1 MTQDIETLTGALI
14 GLVRAADGNELVTGE
29 THRLLAD
36 GLALTGQEDPDP
48 IGVRTMI
55 ARVRGEKHRL
65 VPDCS
70 VCASPCGRTAD
81 CDMRLL
87 TTAEP
92 SVRALKEKILSGAQT
107 LASRTPLNPDVQLLL
122 ERALFAVGE
131 DCGDDYLASLSQEL
145 DSVLR

>member
-48 IGVRTMI
+48 IEVRTMI

-81 CDMRLL
+81 YDMHLL
-87 TTAEP
+87 TAAEP
-92 SVRALKEKILSGAQT
+92 SVRALKEKILSGAQA
-107 LASRTPLNPDVQLLL
+107 LASRTPLTPDAQLLL

-131 DCGDDYLASLSQEL
+131 DCGDDYLASLSEEL

>member
-36 GLALTGQEDPDP
+36 GLALTAKADPDP
-48 IGVRTMI
+48 IEVRTMI

-81 CDMRLL
+81 YDMRLL
-87 TTAEP
+87 ATAEP
-92 SVRALKEKILSGAQT
+92 SVRALKEKILPGAQA
-107 LASRTPLNPDVQLLL
+107 LASRTPLTPDAQLLL
-122 ERALFAVGE
+122 ERTLFAVGE
-131 DCGDDYLASLSQEL
+131 DCGDNYLSSLSEEL

>member
-1 MTQDIETLTGALI
+1 MTQDIEMLTGALI

-48 IGVRTMI
+48 IEVRTMI

-81 CDMRLL
+81 YDMRLL
-87 TTAEP
+87 TAAEP

-107 LASRTPLNPDVQLLL
+107 LASRTPLTPNVQFLL
-122 ERALFAVGE
+122 ERTLFAVGE

>member
-81 CDMRLL
+81 YDMHLL
-87 TTAEP
+87 TAAEP
-92 SVRALKEKILSGAQT
+92 SVCALKEKILSGAQA
-107 LASRTPLNPDVQLLL
+107 LASHAPLTPDAQLLL

-131 DCGDDYLASLSQEL
+131 DCGDDYLASLSEEL
-145 DSVLR
+145 DSVL